1 MDQYKLF
8 IDGKFL
14 DATGG
19 KKLQERIR
27 EEVKKLGYLTFS
39 KPFKPSTMLEIVK
52 EYLNT

>member
-19 KKLQERIR
+19 KKVTRKNQRR
-27 EEVKKLGYLTFS
+27 S
-39 KPFKPSTMLEIVK
+39 
-52 EYLNT
+52 